1 MALEVEGW
9 YVNPQ
14 DNDPTVETWWNGHQ
28 WTAHTR
34 RVEGAEGT
42 APPHTAYS
50 TPTSLGMPD
59 TRTVKPSR
67 RRREAPDPA
76 IRVQISPC
84 DASAARPAVGGLLGS
99 LRTTLVLVVALV
111 LLAGVA
117 AGESWYLWFRHEP
130 VVSAARPVVTGEMAH
145 RAAVEAAT
153 QDTEEILSTSY
164 KNYDE
169 QVEQATSRMTAAFA
183 AQYRQTIGD
192 IKDAFVAQKT
202 ELQVKVVGA
211 GVVRASSEQVQALLF
226 LNQYVSK
233 PGKDTTFTPYR
244 ALVTMVHTDHG
255 WLVSQIDTK

>member
-1 MALEVEGW
+1 MPSTDPPTPPRRPVVGARNPIARPRKVAGARDDGTPEPVSEVA
-9 YVNPQ
+9 P
-14 DNDPTVETWWNGHQ
+14 
-28 WTAHTR
+28 
-34 RVEGAEGT
+34 GAPEVDAEVV
-42 APPHTAYS
+42 APADE
-50 TPTSLGMPD
+50 L
-59 TRTVKPSR
+59 V
-67 RRREAPDPA
+67 
-76 IRVQISPC
+76 ISPE
-84 DASAARPAVGGLLGS
+84 DEAGDRPTGGGLLGS
-99 LRTTLVLVVALV
+99 LRTAAVLVVALV

-117 AGESWYLWFRHEP
+117 AGESWYLWLRDEP
-130 VVSAARPVVTGEMAH
+130 VVSAPRPVVTGEMAH

-169 QVEQATSRMTAAFA
+169 QVTQATSRMTDAFA

-192 IKDAFVAQKT
+192 IKDAFVTAKT

-233 PGKDTTFTPYR
+233 AGKDTTFTPYR